1 MSGIEIL
8 GIAASVIQIAELGAR
23 LSVKLFVFSRKIKSA
38 DKSIDSISQDIAAT
52 GAVLQQLG
60 SELSKDE
67 NAELCSNEALA
78 TTRNLV
84 DSCMSVFKD
93 LESSLDGR
101 FSSSNSV
108 VAGWKQRLK
117 FPFLEAQIEVLRSNL
132 ERLKS
137 SLLVMLNV
145 LIFAAQVRSHRDI
158 DVLKDHRSLVET
170 LIEEKNASE
179 KRYQQAQ
186 KHITWISAPSSQ
198 EETKAEAPMDRPSEG
213 GSREWESASIF
224 TVNTIALPNHEPA
237 MTTSQTMPPFSKTSS
252 LPAGLKYRMEEVQH
266 HGVAVRSLL
275 AEVDAFNRQISH
287 EFRDKLQNGILAAHW
302 EQWAPFRQ
310 VYGDQALLDAI
321 SEYPEVST

>member
-1 MSGIEIL
+1 MSGVEIV

-101 FSSSNSV
+101 FPSSNSV
-108 VAGWKQRLK
+108 VAGWKRRLK

-145 LIFAAQVRSHRDI
+145 LIFAAQVRR
-158 DVLKDHRSLVET
+158 
-170 LIEEKNASE
+170 
-179 KRYQQAQ
+179 
-186 KHITWISAPSSQ
+186 
-198 EETKAEAPMDRPSEG
+198 
-213 GSREWESASIF
+213 
-224 TVNTIALPNHEPA
+224 
-237 MTTSQTMPPFSKTSS
+237 
-252 LPAGLKYRMEEVQH
+252 
-266 HGVAVRSLL
+266 
-275 AEVDAFNRQISH
+275 
-287 EFRDKLQNGILAAHW
+287 
-302 EQWAPFRQ
+302 
-310 VYGDQALLDAI
+310 
-321 SEYPEVST
+321 